1 MFPLPTEQL
10 RAGRAV
16 GEACGIRAGL
26 HALSPTPAS
35 LGARLGDMAV
45 IHMNA
50 GVPASGSGEAFS
62 AWMAGA
68 VWWKILN
75 ADDLANPITTSGAGG
90 VLAIYRGANSLVP
103 IAFDQRGSPGS
114 YSMAGVTPDAH
125 HLGLFASILSSND
138 PSTFPAMTSP
148 ATWAGRATIQT
159 YNKKIRFLDRL
170 YPANAKYAG
179 EALGFTQTATFDQ
192 FTIFE
197 FRNA

>member
-1 MFPLPTEQL
+1 VQSAKHVASVPVST
-10 RAGRAV
+10 
-16 GEACGIRAGL
+16 
-26 HALSPTPAS
+26 ALSPTPVS
-35 LGARLGDMAV
+35 LGARLGDLAL
-45 IHMNA
+45 IHMNQ
-50 GVPASGSGEAFS
+50 GTPVFGSGEPYS
-62 AWMAGA
+62 GNGAGA
-68 VWWKILN
+68 IWWKILN
-75 ADDLANPITTSGAGG
+75 EDDLANPITTTATGA